1 MTSDPTRPATE
12 PSHALVPIL
21 DRAVGESVNAVD
33 ARELHRALGIGRDFS
48 NWIRSRVG
56 DLQLQ
61 KGSDYEVFAKPG
73 ENLDGGRPRS
83 EWIVTLDAAKHIAM
97 AERSDRGREIRS
109 YFIACEKKLRTLAA
123 TPAPA
128 GAPLDLRDPMQAVA
142 LLAQSLQVLE
152 EERTKRL
159 AAETKVEEQ
168 RVELA
173 AAAPKVA
180 ALERISYSSGAL
192 CITDAAKAL
201 QIAPSTLF
209 ELLQTRQWIY
219 KRPRGRTWLGYQ
231 SRVAQGYLVH
241 KVWTGIRESD
251 GEEITRERVLVT
263 PAGLAR
269 LAEIL
274 GREVEA

>member
-1 MTSDPTRPATE
+1 MTE
-12 PSHALVPIL
+12 ELVPLL

-33 ARELHRALGIGRDFS
+33 GRALHRALESGRDFPT
-48 NWIRSRVG
+48 WVAQRIA
-56 DLQLQ
+56 QL
-61 KGSDYEVFAKPG
+61 GLVAGVDYERFSVPP
-73 ENLDGGRPRS
+73 NGGAEGNRGVRHEYVIS
-83 EWIVTLDAAKHIAM
+83 LDAAKHIAM
-97 AERSDRGREIRS
+97 AERNAAGHRVRS
-109 YFIACEKKLRTLAA
+109 YFIACERRLREAA
-123 TPAPA
+123 AAPPS
-128 GAPLDLRDPMQAVA
+128 PLDLRDPMQAVA
-142 LLAQSLQVLE
+142 LLEQSLQVLE